1 MEHLCRVPRDRIAVL
16 IGKSGETRRLIGE
29 ACGGEISIDSQTGDV
44 SIDWNDEPDPVRRMK
59 APDVITA
66 IGRGI
71 APSRAVQLLEDE
83 VFLRLY
89 DIREWV
95 GKQPNQTRSM
105 RSRLIGTNG
114 RIRTLIEELTS
125 CEISIYGSTVA
136 VIGDNEGLALAT
148 PAIEG
153 ILGGSEHGTVLYGLE
168 QDRKKQRLRSKN
180 LDSFQDRTSERPGS
194 FDARVPG
201 CSEARERRMKSEP
214 LELED
219 GESVSYGEE

>member
-95 GKQPNQTRSM
+95 GKQPNQTRRM

-180 LDSFQDRTSERPGS
+180 LDSFQDRTSERP
-194 FDARVPG
+194 DAFEAMVPG
-201 CSEARERRMKSEP
+201 FSEAREKRMKSEP